1 MPNFNSV
8 AFQGQI
14 EGILEFADPRLGFP
28 EDFERR
34 KIRLVSSRAAQLFQC
49 HSPLRK

>member
-1 MPNFNSV
+1 MSLGKQCLQQMPNFYSV

-34 KIRLVSSRAAQLFQC
+34 KIRGPNLNIV
-49 HSPLRK
+49 P